1 MKIAIVGVGAIGSYL
16 ACKLSQS
23 GAELSVVV
31 RKTRGAAIREQ
42 GISMTTEKGE
52 TLRAHPHV
60 IDGAASASHHDCILV
75 CVKAYAVPDV
85 VSSVAPLI
93 GPGTRVA
100 FIQNGIPW
108 WYKIGNAG
116 ARNLLDPD
124 GQLAAMIGLDR
135 VIGGVAY
142 VNVRNL
148 GPGKAHHVSDDT
160 FALGQPDGRI
170 TAPLEHI
177 ASVLRAGAIDV
188 RLTERIQQE
197 IWLKLWGSLAFNP
210 ISALTR
216 ATMDRII
223 GNETTRPVVIAM
235 MSEARAIAEKAG
247 VTFDLSVEQRLEA
260 AARAGAFKTSML
272 QDLEA
277 GRQMEI
283 DAILGAVAAAARQ
296 LKIDTPTIDT
306 VLGLLTQ
313 KAVSLGLR

>member
-31 RKTRGAAIREQ
+31 RKTRGATIREQ

-52 TLRAHPHV
+52 TLRAHPQV
-60 IDGAASASHHDCILV
+60 IEGAGSENIHDCIFV

-85 VSSVAPLI
+85 VSSIAPLI
-93 GPGTRVA
+93 GPATRVA

-108 WYKIGNAG
+108 WYRIDNASG
-116 ARNLLDPD
+116 PNLLDP
-124 GQLAAMIGLDR
+124 GARLATTVALDR

-142 VNVRNL
+142 VNVRNI
-148 GPGKAHHVSDDT
+148 GPGRAHHVSDDT
-160 FALGQPDGRI
+160 YALGQPDGRI
-170 TAPLEHI
+170 TAPLEQI
-177 ASVLRAGAIDV
+177 ASVMRAGAIDV

-223 GNETTRPVVIAM
+223 SDETTRPVVVAM

-247 VTFDLSVEQRLEA
+247 ITFDLSVEQRLEA

-283 DAILGAVAAAARQ
+283 DAILGAVAAVARQ
-296 LKIDTPTIDT
+296 LRIETPTIDT

>member
-1 MKIAIVGVGAIGSYL
+1 MKIAVVGVGAIGTYL
-16 ACKLSQS
+16 ACRLSQTS
-23 GAELSVVV
+23 AEVSVVV
-31 RKTRGAAIREQ
+31 RKTRGATIREH
-42 GISMTTEKGE
+42 GITLTTEKGE

-60 IDGAASASHHDCILV
+60 IDDAASTDHHDFILV

-85 VSSVAPLI
+85 ASSIAPLI
-93 GPGTRVA
+93 GPATRVA

-108 WYKIGNAG
+108 WYRIGTANG
-116 ARNLLDPD
+116 PNLLDP
-124 GQLAAMIGLDR
+124 GGRLAALITLDR
-135 VIGGVAY
+135 VIGGVAF

-148 GPGKAHHVSDDT
+148 GPGRAHHVSDDT
-160 FALGQPDGRI
+160 YALGQPDGRI
-170 TAPLEHI
+170 TAPLEQI
-177 ASVLRAGAIDV
+177 ASVMRVGAIDV

-223 GNETTRPVVIAM
+223 GDQTTRPIVMAM
-235 MSEARAIAEKAG
+235 MAEARAIAEKAG
-247 VTFDLSVEQRLEA
+247 IVFEMSVEQRLEA

-296 LKIDTPTIDT
+296 LNIEAPIINT

-313 KAVSLGLR
+313 KATVLGLR

>member
-31 RKTRGAAIREQ
+31 RKTRGATIREQ

-52 TLRAHPHV
+52 TLRAHPQV
-60 IDGAASASHHDCILV
+60 IEGAGSENIHDCIFV

-85 VSSVAPLI
+85 VSSIAPLI
-93 GPGTRVA
+93 GPATRVA

-108 WYKIGNAG
+108 WYRIDNASG
-116 ARNLLDPD
+116 PNLLDP
-124 GQLAAMIGLDR
+124 GARLATTVALDR

-142 VNVRNL
+142 VNVRNI
-148 GPGKAHHVSDDT
+148 GPGRAHHVSDDT
-160 FALGQPDGRI
+160 YVLGQPDGRI
-170 TAPLEHI
+170 TAPLEQI
-177 ASVLRAGAIDV
+177 ASVMRAGAIDV

-223 GNETTRPVVIAM
+223 SDETTRPVVVAM

-247 VTFDLSVEQRLEA
+247 ITFDLSVEQRLEA

-283 DAILGAVAAAARQ
+283 DAILGAVAAVARQ
-296 LKIDTPTIDT
+296 LRIETPTIDT

-313 KAVSLGLR
+313 KAVILGLR